1 MEEKRRNT
9 MGTIEKNLAKLN
21 TSTEYN
27 TWLVKRDSLIFVKKE
42 NNIHIFCTNK
52 HSFLPFKI
60 LLF

>member
-27 TWLVKRDSLIFVKKE
+27 TWLVKLQ
-42 NNIHIFCTNK
+42 TAL
-52 HSFLPFKI
+52 FL
-60 LLF
+60 